1 MLGRP
6 LIFEKH
12 DNSHGAFF
20 ELKSV
25 LHKSRSEYQDIMVFE
40 SADHG
45 KILFIDG
52 QMMFTEF
59 TRGPYNESMAE
70 IPIHTHPNPKSVLI
84 VGGGDGCVLDSVLKH
99 PEIERV
105 TLVELDGEVVRV
117 TKEFFPE
124 LRPAFE
130 DPRVTVRIGD
140 GAAYVKETSD
150 QFDVCVIDSTDPYL
164 DDNPD
169 SVATPLAQPDF
180 YEGLKR
186 VLGEKGI
193 GIQILGHHYFY
204 KKIFRLL
211 IKRLRDSWNFT
222 DLALVPVPF
231 YISGT
236 WALGLFSQS
245 AFDPRNPRD
254 CAIEQFEYYNTEVHK
269 AAFAYPNDV
278 RRILQ
283 SL

>member
-6 LIFEKH
+6 LLFEKH
-12 DNSHGAFF
+12 DKSHGAYF

-25 LHKSRSEYQDIMVFE
+25 LHRSCSDYQEIIVFE
-40 SADHG
+40 TEAHG
-45 KILFIDG
+45 KVLFIDG

-84 VGGGDGCVLDSVLKH
+84 VGGGDGCVLASVLKH

-105 TLVELDGEVVRV
+105 TLAELDGAVVEV
-117 TKEFFPE
+117 TKEFFPD
-124 LRPAFE
+124 LRAAFS
-130 DPRVTVRIGD
+130 DPRVTLRIGD
-140 GAAYVKETSD
+140 GAAYVKETEEN
-150 QFDVCVIDSTDPYL
+150 FDICVIDSTDPYL
-164 DDNPD
+164 DDNPE
-169 SVATPLAQPDF
+169 SVATPLAQADF

-186 VLGEKGI
+186 VLGKGGL

-211 IKRLRDSWNFT
+211 IKRLRETWKFT

-231 YISGT
+231 YISGS

-245 AFDPRNPRD
+245 SFDPRRPRECTID
-254 CAIEQFEYYNTEVHK
+254 EFEYYNSAVHK

>member
-6 LIFEKH
+6 LLFEKH
-12 DNSHGAFF
+12 DDSHGAYF

-25 LHKSRSEYQDIMVFE
+25 LHRSRSKHQEIIVFE
-40 SADHG
+40 SKAHG
-45 KILFIDG
+45 KVLFIDG

-70 IPIHTHPNPKSVLI
+70 IPIHTHPGPNSALI
-84 VGGGDGCVLDSVLKH
+84 VGGGDGCVLASVLKH

-105 TLVELDGEVVRV
+105 TVAELDGEVVEV
-117 TKEFFPE
+117 TKKFFPL
-124 LRPAFE
+124 LREAFA
-130 DPRVTVRIGD
+130 DPRVTMRIGD
-140 GAAYVKETSD
+140 GAAYVKQTSET
-150 QFDVCVIDSTDPYL
+150 FDICVIDSTDPYL
-164 DDNPD
+164 DDNPE
-169 SVATPLAQPDF
+169 SVATPLTQADF
-180 YEGLKR
+180 YDGLKR
-186 VLGEKGI
+186 VLGENGL

-211 IKRLRDSWNFT
+211 IKRLRKTWNFT

-245 AFDPRNPRD
+245 AFDPRSPRD
-254 CAIEQFEYYNTEVHK
+254 CTIDEFEYYNTEVHK